1 MIIFWKIGE
10 ITDMDLFDIVGPI
23 MVGPS
28 SSHTAGAV
36 RMGYVAGK
44 LLGEPIQKAEILLY
58 GSFLATGEG
67 HGTRKAIV
75 AGLLGM
81 QTDDYQIADSFEIAA
96 QRGMEVVFG
105 EARLEEAHPN
115 TAQILLT
122 SVTGKKLEVV
132 GESLGGSR
140 INIAQIDGITTN
152 FSGDY
157 PTLVVHN
164 MDQPGHVAEVTSM
177 LAHKSVNI
185 ATMQLYRA
193 NRGGNSVMVLE
204 CDQEVPEDGINWLRH
219 AEGVVKVT
227 YLGME

>member
-1 MIIFWKIGE
+1 
-10 ITDMDLFDIVGPI
+10 MDLFDIVGPI

-81 QTDDYQIADSFEIAA
+81 QTDDYQIADSYEIAA
-96 QRGMEVVFG
+96 QRGMEVAFG

-115 TAQILLT
+115 TAVI
-122 SVTGKKLEVV
+122 
-132 GESLGGSR
+132 
-140 INIAQIDGITTN
+140 
-152 FSGDY
+152 
-157 PTLVVHN
+157 
-164 MDQPGHVAEVTSM
+164 
-177 LAHKSVNI
+177 
-185 ATMQLYRA
+185 
-193 NRGGNSVMVLE
+193 
-204 CDQEVPEDGINWLRH
+204 CLRH
-219 AEGVVKVT
+219 
-227 YLGME
+227 

>member
-1 MIIFWKIGE
+1 
-10 ITDMDLFDIVGPI
+10 MDIFDIIGPV

-36 RMGYVAGK
+36 RIGYIAGK
-44 LLGEPIQKAEILLY
+44 LMGEPIAKAEILLY
-58 GSFLATGEG
+58 GSFLATGKG
-67 HGTRKAIV
+67 HGTRKALV

-81 QTDDYQIADSFEIAA
+81 KPDDMRIPNSFEIAKEH
-96 QRGMEVVFG
+96 GIEVVFG
-105 EARLEEAHPN
+105 ESTLREAHPN

-122 SVTGKKLEVV
+122 SVTGKKLEIV

-193 NRGGNSVMVLE
+193 NRGGNSVMVIE
-204 CDQEVPEDGINWLRH
+204 CDQEVPDDGINWLRH

-227 YLGME
+227 YLGMM